1 MRKLF
6 TINSAML
13 RAGCLQQGT
22 LARISGAD

>member
-13 RAGCLQQGT
+13 RAGRLQQGT
-22 LARISGAD
+22 LARLSGAD